1 VSERKGGSVEIW
13 ASEWRHGARY
23 ALASYSLYGKCVGI
37 CGFSEPGYY
46 EFTSSY
52 TFSMEAGK
60 RTRVPSVVTAIL

>member
-1 VSERKGGSVEIW
+1 MRGRVGVLRYGPPSGGMVRDMHWLPTHST
-13 ASEWRHGARY
+13 
-23 ALASYSLYGKCVGI
+23 GKTVGI

-46 EFTSSY
+46 EFTLSY

>member
-1 VSERKGGSVEIW
+1 VRDMHWLPTHST
-13 ASEWRHGARY
+13 
-23 ALASYSLYGKCVGI
+23 GKCVEI

-60 RTRVPSVVTAIL
+60 RTQVPSVVTAIL

>member
-1 VSERKGGSVEIW
+1 MRDMHWLPTHST
-13 ASEWRHGARY
+13 
-23 ALASYSLYGKCVGI
+23 GKCVGI
-37 CGFSEPGYY
+37 CGFSESGYY